1 AKTQK
6 LKYCLSEYLVEHWK
20 MNDETSTN
28 FQFLESLK
36 VLVKIKSIEVTSL
49 YDKGWIALYFLKCED
64 DSPQF
69 FRELE
74 NEIESIIY
82 DEEKFS
88 ELLLSLEN
96 TIGFF
101 LGTYSL
107 LSLKSSEFGKNSEN
121 KERIKKLISNIEKSK
136 WLEYDGELLFSIS
149 LITEK
154 LGLKLDVKNLFEKS
168 FSQHT
173 SVDKLRA
180 KVYALLSFVQ
190 KTKDDRK
197 FVNSLLREL
206 ASNNEI
212 MNLIEKDLELS
223 SIFAL
228 ALSSLLELEKEKKE
242 EIIDMMNKTFKIAY
256 TEIKSM
262 VENPYFLNEITN
274 AAIYSKEVGTFMP
287 YEKSNNMTRISN
299 NKLEISLENF
309 PPVVSLRLDLI
320 SKFLLSALECEFD
333 KPYFLSKKEHD
344 VYLQIKG
351 ETRNFKRV
359 RKTELLLILSVLGL
373 FLLYYSIQLAIPL
386 NLGFK
391 SLILI
396 GSIPILF
403 YFFVAKSIYER
414 GYVSREDLVDF
425 LKALRDFFLKKIVE
439 KIFSW
444 GG

>member
-1 AKTQK
+1 
-6 LKYCLSEYLVEHWK
+6 

-396 GSIPILF
+396 RSIPILF

-414 GYVSREDLVDF
+414 GYVSGEALVDF